1 MDQQRFLDCV
11 HCGLC
16 LSACPTYLE
25 TGKEMDSPRGR
36 IYLLKALQDGRL
48 GLSDPVVE
56 HIDLCLGCRACESA
70 CPSGVQYGVLL
81 EHGRDFIERKHNRGL
96 FQTVL
101 RRVFIEGIFPYPTRM
116 EFALL
121 PLRILQA
128 FQLDRWLARFS
139 WFRALEF
146 LPNLSRIASSPLPQ
160 ITLPQGKR
168 RLRVGMIS
176 GCVMSVLF
184 TKTNQ
189 ATIRLL
195 SRAGCEV
202 IVPRD
207 QVCCGALFVHG
218 GSLDK
223 AKRFARLNIEVF
235 ENLDLDFIII
245 NAAGCG
251 STLKEYG
258 KLLHDD
264 PIYAARGAAFSAKV
278 KDLSEFLVAAEFDPS
293 IACAERVT
301 FHDACHLAHAQGI
314 KGPPRTLVQKTDG
327 VEYVEL
333 PEADVCCGSAGSYN
347 LTETAMADKLQ
358 KRKIENLQRTGAR
371 IVVTT
376 NPGCM
381 LQIETGLRK
390 AGVDMKVMHLADF
403 LDGQRSE

>member
-1 MDQQRFLDCV
+1 MDPQRFLDCV

-16 LSACPTYLE
+16 LSSCPTYLE

-48 GLSDPVVE
+48 PLSDPVVE

-81 EHGRDFIERKHNRGL
+81 EHGRDFIESKHNRGL
-96 FQTVL
+96 FQTML
-101 RRVFIEGIFPYPTRM
+101 RRVFIEGILPYPARM
-116 EFALL
+116 GFALM
-121 PLRILQA
+121 PVRILQA
-128 FQLDRWLARFS
+128 FQLDRRLARFS
-139 WFRALEF
+139 WFRALTF
-146 LPNLSRIASSPLPQ
+146 LPNLSSIASRPLPQ
-160 ITLPQGKR
+160 ITSSLGKKR
-168 RLRVGMIS
+168 VRVGMIS

-184 TKTNQ
+184 PRTNE
-189 ATIRLL
+189 ATVRLL
-195 SRAGCEV
+195 ARAGCEV
-202 IVPRD
+202 VVPRD
-207 QVCCGALFVHG
+207 QACCGALFVHG
-218 GSLDK
+218 GSLGK
-223 AKRFARLNIEVF
+223 AKRFARRNIEVF

-264 PIYAARGAAFSAKV
+264 PIYASRAADFSAKV
-278 KDLSEFLVAAEFDPS
+278 KDLSEFLAATGFEPAISRTD
-293 IACAERVT
+293 RVT
-301 FHDACHLAHAQGI
+301 LHDACHLAHAQGV
-314 KGPPRTLVQKTDG
+314 KGPPRSLVQKADG

-333 PEADVCCGSAGSYN
+333 SEADVCCGSAGSYN
-347 LTETAMADKLQ
+347 LTEPAMADRLQ

-381 LQIETGLRK
+381 LQIEAGLKK

-403 LDGQRSE
+403 LDSQRNA